1 MQAKVSVKRFEEY
14 LVVKEVKQVVKTG
27 TVVSSRDW
35 QTVLMLKTDF
45 FFHIGLIFMGDGRS

>member
-1 MQAKVSVKRFEEY
+1 MQAKVPVKRFEEY

-35 QTVLMLKTDF
+35 QTVLTLKTDF
-45 FFHIGLIFMGDGRS
+45 FFILD